1 MRWHL
6 LVPLAAAATLA
17 AGKVSTNAR
26 CGNAYNALLGG
37 MSCTGS
43 QWGNCC
49 SQYGYC
55 GKTKDYCGT
64 GCQSS
69 FGTCNGVVTSTR
81 ISTTSSRSIA
91 SSTRAVSPVAP
102 SSTAVKVKVTTNA
115 RCGNLYGALPA
126 GMTCS
131 GGKYGDCCSQY
142 SYCGSSSAYCGTG
155 CQPGFGKCDAV
166 PSSSV
171 VSSSTLDSSSSLS
184 SSSSRSASSSSLVL
198 ISTSSAS
205 ESTTSTSSS
214 ESLSSD
220 SSTVIPT
227 PVTSSTSS
235 EITVTST
242 STTTASPSPTADQFC
257 GIEGVDTVDLQ
268 VISGKPFTTLD
279 ACLAD
284 CQAQSAC
291 GSFIV
296 YSNECYL
303 ARVPI
308 TSSNVNPQ
316 PNTGLKYYNRGC
328 VASPLAATTPPS
340 TLATSTVPTSTST
353 TSTSPSTVCIPPAP
367 TVSCVAYPG
376 CPKFTAGLANS
387 CPSYGAQCQDNYFV
401 RCENT
406 PAPGSQTILELPN
419 ISVDECRQS
428 QPSSSRLL
436 NLPRE
441 LCDMIYEYA
450 LTEDQGLLLVERD
463 DTQKSFKGC
472 RPTDPSTES
481 NCLKYVCRQ
490 LYYETKGLGLGLND
504 LTIRCRHEFREQ
516 IEDFITFLA
525 TCSVGQ
531 QQCIRKVT
539 LCTSYVLFTGI
550 ENNNS
555 ELPFDNLLQ
564 MSVSHPHITFHLYL
578 AYLTESS
585 SGDMFIDDATFL
597 TYAKH
602 GNVKHP
608 IVDKGLRRFC
618 KEGHFFLPKVPNQIR
633 VFPGAGPGLVHCP
646 PRSIFTPG
654 KWSER
659 KVTVFQEEIEKWS
672 REGI

>member
-1 MRWHL
+1 MVQRSSL
-6 LVPLAAAATLA
+6 LLPCALPKVTMEVYSVFFTTITIEYKIFSDLESFFLAHTRNLHPLSRL
-17 AGKVSTNAR
+17 KMSSQRSTN
-26 CGNAYNALLGG
+26 
-37 MSCTGS
+37 
-43 QWGNCC
+43 
-49 SQYGYC
+49 
-55 GKTKDYCGT
+55 
-64 GCQSS
+64 
-69 FGTCNGVVTSTR
+69 
-81 ISTTSSRSIA
+81 
-91 SSTRAVSPVAP
+91 
-102 SSTAVKVKVTTNA
+102 
-115 RCGNLYGALPA
+115 
-126 GMTCS
+126 
-131 GGKYGDCCSQY
+131 
-142 SYCGSSSAYCGTG
+142 
-155 CQPGFGKCDAV
+155 
-166 PSSSV
+166 
-171 VSSSTLDSSSSLS
+171 
-184 SSSSRSASSSSLVL
+184 
-198 ISTSSAS
+198 
-205 ESTTSTSSS
+205 
-214 ESLSSD
+214 
-220 SSTVIPT
+220 
-227 PVTSSTSS
+227 
-235 EITVTST
+235 
-242 STTTASPSPTADQFC
+242 
-257 GIEGVDTVDLQ
+257 
-268 VISGKPFTTLD
+268 
-279 ACLAD
+279 
-284 CQAQSAC
+284 
-291 GSFIV
+291 
-296 YSNECYL
+296 
-303 ARVPI
+303 
-308 TSSNVNPQ
+308 
-316 PNTGLKYYNRGC
+316 
-328 VASPLAATTPPS
+328 
-340 TLATSTVPTSTST
+340 
-353 TSTSPSTVCIPPAP
+353 
-367 TVSCVAYPG
+367 
-376 CPKFTAGLANS
+376 
-387 CPSYGAQCQDNYFV
+387 
-401 RCENT
+401 
-406 PAPGSQTILELPN
+406 
-419 ISVDECRQS
+419 
-428 QPSSSRLL
+428 RLL
-436 NLPRE
+436 DLPRE
-441 LCDMIYEYA
+441 LRDMIYEYA

-463 DTQKSFKGC
+463 DTQKSFRGC